1 MKCIFNLL
9 FFVLLGTVQLYSQIK
24 TNNSRE
30 DCSVRGIKFGYI
42 YTVDQLKEVFGEPL
56 RINCFP
62 AIDYGNNYELYY
74 TDGFTLRMNDDA
86 REGDPGILCFILKS
100 DKYVLDFKGTTL
112 KVGDPFEK
120 VKQLPGYTC
129 MEERYGGVYTIFFDN
144 NMHDESLHV
153 KPDSNGK
160 IEAINVEP
168 RYY

>member
-1 MKCIFNLL
+1 MKRIFYLL
-9 FFVLLGTVQLYSQIK
+9 FFVLLGTVQLCSQIK

-42 YTVDQLKEVFGEPL
+42 YTVNQLKEVFGEPL

-86 REGDPGILCFILKS
+86 REGDPGILCIIIDS
-100 DKYVLDFKGTTL
+100 DKYVLDFKGITL

-129 MEERYGGVYTIFFDN
+129 MEERSEGFYAIFFDN
-144 NMHDESLHV
+144 NMHDESLWII
-153 KPDSNGK
+153 PSEDGK
-160 IEAINVEP
+160 IEMLNVEP